1 MPNDKKKYVVTSIVL
16 ASIGAVSGGL
26 IALAN
31 LATAAKIEQ
40 NTIDKT
46 NRGLA
51 EIFADSTFKEIK
63 DERIANPIV
72 TYYEALKGEQRQG
85 YVFYTA
91 GSNMYGNISMLVGLV
106 YNSSISEYESK
117 SISLIN
123 NTQTYATE
131 VVENYVVPFNNG
143 ENPNVKCGAT
153 YAAKLIKSMMDEAVN
168 FANTNLKEGN

>member
-16 ASIGAVSGGL
+16 ATIGAVSGGL

-51 EIFADSTFKEIK
+51 EIFVDSTFNEIK
-63 DERIANPIV
+63 DDRVADPII
-72 TYYEALKGEQRQG
+72 TYYEALKGTERQG
-85 YVFYTA
+85 YVFYTS

-106 YNSSISEYESK
+106 YNSSTSEYESK

-131 VVENYVVPFNNG
+131 VVQNYVVPLNNG
-143 ENPNVKCGAT
+143 ENPDVKCGAT
-153 YAAKLIKSMMDEAVN
+153 YAAKLIKGMIDESVN